1 MVRFLTKLKYTVLES
16 TRSIFKVNGLGLKC
30 TVIIRKN
37 AVILYWS
44 LFWRTVY
51 FDCPRFLVLRP
62 ITFCKR
68 PVNFST
74 VYFLIRIKYLF
85 WMFISWIL
93 KIWNLGLEIFMSEI
107 LKILFFRMI
116 KVDEISISPQSF
128 QAPVRN
134 KCIVYIHV
142 VFLDSW
148 ISWFFDE
155 FKIRFFGKCSES
167 RTSDISKFFLKRNI
181 PGLKVSLF
189 NTLKESISTCRIRFY
204 IKHI

>member
-1 MVRFLTKLKYTVLES
+1 MDVHLLNFENLKSRTRNFL
-16 TRSIFKVNGLGLKC
+16 
-30 TVIIRKN
+30 
-37 AVILYWS
+37 
-44 LFWRTVY
+44 
-51 FDCPRFLVLRP
+51 
-62 ITFCKR
+62 
-68 PVNFST
+68 
-74 VYFLIRIKYLF
+74 
-85 WMFISWIL
+85 
-93 KIWNLGLEIFMSEI
+93 SEI

-167 RTSDISKFFLKRNI
+167 RTSDISKFFFEKKYSRTEGQFI
-181 PGLKVSLF
+181 QHTQGIDFYMSH
-189 NTLKESISTCRIRFY
+189 SILYWTYLVLPIHNSRSI
-204 IKHI
+204 

>member
-1 MVRFLTKLKYTVLES
+1 MRLSCIEVSSEGPYTLT
-16 TRSIFKVNGLGLKC
+16 GPC
-30 TVIIRKN
+30 
-37 AVILYWS
+37 
-44 LFWRTVY
+44 
-51 FDCPRFLVLRP
+51 FLVLRP

-93 KIWNLGLEIFMSEI
+93 KIWNLGLEIFLSEI

-167 RTSDISKFFLKRNI
+167 RTSDISKKIFEKKYSRIEGQFI
-181 PGLKVSLF
+181 QHTQGIDFYMSH
-189 NTLKESISTCRIRFY
+189 SILY
-204 IKHI
+204 